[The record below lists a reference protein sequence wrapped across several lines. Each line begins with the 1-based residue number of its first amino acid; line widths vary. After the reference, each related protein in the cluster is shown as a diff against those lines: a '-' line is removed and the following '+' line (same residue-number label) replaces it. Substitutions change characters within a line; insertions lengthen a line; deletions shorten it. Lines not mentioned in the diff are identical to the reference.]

1 MCRKYMDK
9 VTVIVPVYNAEK
21 FISDGIK
28 SVLNQNYEN
37 IELILINDG
46 SLDNSLEII
55 KFWEQKYP
63 NIIKVYNKKIQVLE
77 KQKILV

>member
-1 MCRKYMDK
+1 MDK

-77 KQKILV
+77 KQEILV

>member
-37 IELILINDG
+37 IELILI
-46 SLDNSLEII
+46 
-55 KFWEQKYP
+55 Y
-63 NIIKVYNKKIQVLE
+63 V
-77 KQKILV
+77 ILLVVSDIYHVIAKEVVDIYDFRST

>member
-1 MCRKYMDK
+1 MDK

-37 IELILINDG
+37 IELILI
-46 SLDNSLEII
+46 
-55 KFWEQKYP
+55 Y
-63 NIIKVYNKKIQVLE
+63 V
-77 KQKILV
+77 ILLVVSDIYHVIAKEVVDIYDFRST

>member
-63 NIIKVYNKKIQVLE
+63 SI
-77 KQKILV
+77 